1 MYKRAFFGL
10 GLLCLWAVQLFPQ
23 DLSIGPEDLRI
34 EQRTDGGFHLFV
46 RKKPGVS
53 SVLLTESTRDPN
65 LQADNFAYRARE
77 WNAVNGDEI
86 RLLNGRPIPKGQGI
100 YSIIDST
107 PENHPDMGPA
117 FHLYLPYI
125 MVYGSEDSRHGEVY
139 VSDGVYINIRSF
151 ALPYGDYRGTFRDN
165 PYRLQV
171 VQRVPE
177 TPPVPEG
184 YMRDTVESFSEI
196 TSSGGGELIYSTGP
210 DDLVDKIREVLE
222 GERGRAVDIVL
233 CLDTT
238 SSMKNDIDAVRRRI
252 IPMLADLIPNFRTF
266 RIGMVLYKDYFDE
279 YLNQVVPFTSD
290 FRDFQRTLNN
300 IKVSGGRDIP
310 EAVHEALYE
319 AAVRFSWEADSRL
332 IILIGDAPPHPRPRG
347 EITRET
353 VDAEVSARGIRINA
367 IILPQ

>member
-23 DLSIGPEDLRI
+23 ELSIGPEDLRI

-53 SVLLTESTRDPN
+53 SVLLTESTRDPG
-65 LQADNFAYRARE
+65 LQADNFAYRAQE

-86 RLLNGRPIPKGQGI
+86 RLLNGRPIPKGRGI
-100 YSIIDST
+100 HSIIDST
-107 PENHPDMGPA
+107 PENHPDLGPA

-125 MVYGSEDSRHGEVY
+125 MVYGSEDGRHGEVY

-151 ALPYGDYRGTFRDN
+151 ALPYGDYRGAFQDN

-171 VQRVPE
+171 VQRTPE
-177 TPPVPEG
+177 TPPAPEG

-196 TSSGGGELIYSTGP
+196 TRSGGGELIYSTGP

-238 SSMKNDIDAVRRRI
+238 SSMKNDIDAVRERL
-252 IPMLADLIPNFRTF
+252 IPMLGELIPNFRTF
-266 RIGMVLYKDYFDE
+266 RIGVVLYKDYFDE
-279 YLNQVVPFTSD
+279 YLNRPVPFTGN
-290 FRDFQRTLNN
+290 FAEFQRTLND
-300 IKVSGGRDIP
+300 IRVSGGRDIP
-310 EAVHEALYE
+310 EAVHEALYT
-319 AAVRFSWEADSRL
+319 AATQFPWMADSRL

-347 EITRET
+347 KITGEM
-353 VDAEVSARGIRINA
+353 VDAEVRARGIKINA

>member
-1 MYKRAFFGL
+1 MDKRAFFSL

-23 DLSIGPEDLRI
+23 DLLVGPEDLRI
-34 EQRTDGGFHLFV
+34 EQRTDGGFHLYI
-46 RKKPGVS
+46 RKTPGVS
-53 SVLLTESTRDPN
+53 SVLLTESTRDPGG
-65 LQADNFAYRARE
+65 QADNFAYRARE

-86 RLLNGRPIPKGQGI
+86 RLLNGRPIPKEQGL

-107 PENHPDMGPA
+107 PETHPDLGPA

-125 MVYGSEDSRHGEVY
+125 MIYGSEDARHGEVY

-151 ALPYGDYRGTFRDN
+151 ALPYGDYRGAFRDN

-171 VQRVPE
+171 VQRTPE

-196 TSSGGGELIYSTGP
+196 TSSGGGALIYSTGP
-210 DDLVDKIREVLE
+210 GDLVDKIREVLE
-222 GERGRAVDIVL
+222 GEGGRTVDIVI

-238 SSMKNDIDAVRRRI
+238 SSMKNDIDAVRGRL
-252 IPMLADLIPNFRTF
+252 IPMLAETIPAFRTF

-279 YLNQVVPFTSD
+279 YLNQTIPFTGD
-290 FRDFQRTLNN
+290 FGEFQQTLNG
-300 IKVSGGRDIP
+300 IQVSGGRDIP

-319 AAVRFSWEADSRL
+319 AATGFPWEAESRL

-347 EITRET
+347 EITGEM
-353 VDAEVSARGIRINA
+353 VDAEVAGRGIRINA

>member
-34 EQRTDGGFHLFV
+34 EQRTDGGFHLYI

-65 LQADNFAYRARE
+65 RQVDNFAYRDRE

-86 RLLNGRPIPKGQGI
+86 RLLNGRPIPRERGL

-107 PENHPDMGPA
+107 PENYPGLGPA

-125 MVYGSEDSRHGEVY
+125 MIYGGEDSRHGEVY

-151 ALPYGDYRGTFRDN
+151 ALPYGDYRGAFRDN

-171 VQRVPE
+171 VQQVPE
-177 TPPVPEG
+177 TPPAPEG

-196 TSSGGGELIYSTGP
+196 ANSGGGALIYSTGP
-210 DDLVDKIREVLE
+210 GDLVDKIREALE
-222 GERGRAVDIVL
+222 GERGKTVDIVL

-238 SSMKNDIDAVRRRI
+238 SSMKNDIDAVRQWL
-252 IPMLADLIPNFRTF
+252 IPMLAEIIPDFRTF

-279 YLNQVVPFTSD
+279 YLNRVVPFTGD
-290 FRDFQRTLNN
+290 FNEFQQTLNN
-300 IKVSGGRDIP
+300 INVSGGRDIP

-319 AAVRFSWEADSRL
+319 AAVQFPWEADSRL

-347 EITRET
+347 EITGET
-353 VDAEVSARGIRINA
+353 VDAEVAARGIKVNA
-367 IILPQ
+367 VILPQ